1 MHSLSALRFV
11 LLLGASAAITVSCV
25 SPKVHAELQSRYD
38 QLVSDNESLKV
49 NSDKAL
55 TDLTECEAKRREITE
70 TYNAL
75 IRDTINQGKQYRK
88 LLRSYKDLD
97 ANYNYALKNNSSLVA
112 ANLREN
118 KAMLEQ
124 MEKIAQRLASK
135 EDSLMREQDRLL
147 AVENAL
153 QSRAAR
159 VNELESLLA
168 RKDSTANYVK
178 KRIAE
183 ALLGFENRGLTVSMR
198 EGQVY
203 VSLDNRLM
211 FASGSWD
218 VQSEG
223 ANALGQ
229 LAKVLS
235 ENEDLRIAVE
245 GHTDDDAYYGKTSVK
260 DNWDLS
266 VMRATSVVKI
276 LVSKGVAPA
285 RVQAAGRGE
294 YMPIA
299 PNDSAENKAKNRRT
313 EIIITPNLDELADLV
328 GK

>member
-70 TYNAL
+70 AYNAL
-75 IRDTINQGKQYRK
+75 IRDTVNQGKQYRK

-153 QSRAAR
+153 QSREAR